1 MKTFLMHAESDFD
14 LATALPEQEPMVTQ
28 DLELETL
35 LRAMAAGDQL
45 IFEVAKRALLLGLDD
60 PEAIVYRQRVL
71 SECLE
76 HPEVVRGLYGL
87 AGDALAAEKSIW
99 GSLLRDSP
107 RNLLSTSVQK
117 MEALVDFLWRLRQ
130 MSDEHAENFDSPG
143 FTRFFAMLQAE
154 LDESYF
160 ELIES
165 HLKALKFTRGMLLS
179 ARLTAGNKGTGYTLR
194 HPREQ
199 SLLGRM
205 FDRSGYTFTIPDRDE
220 NGFRA
225 VSALEERG
233 VNLVADAAAQAVDH
247 VHSFF
252 VMLRVEIGFYVGCLN
267 LAERLAEIGEPSA
280 FPVPVAKDELA
291 LSARGLYDI
300 CLRLTTSDA
309 VVANDVDADGKSLVM
324 ITGANQGGK
333 STFLRSVGL
342 AQLMAQAGM
351 FVGADSL
358 RVNICEGVFTH
369 YKREEDE
376 TMESG
381 KLDEELARMS
391 RVADRIAPNCLL
403 LCNESFAATNEREGS
418 EIARQVVSALL
429 EAGVKVLFVT
439 HMFDLASS
447 FHRQGLEAALFLRAE
462 RGADGARPFKI
473 SEGEPRPTSYGEDSY
488 RKIFGREVGRTPAP
502 SGGPKA
508 PPSGGADH
516 LIYDA
521 DPCQAATDAS
531 WGRSSPAG

>member
-1 MKTFLMHAESDFD
+1 MKAFLMHAGSDFD
-14 LATALPEQEPMVTQ
+14 LTAELPGQEPVLTK

-35 LRAMAAGDQL
+35 LRAMAAGDEL

-71 SECLE
+71 RECLE
-76 HPEVVRGLYGL
+76 HPEVVRALYEV
-87 AGDALAAEKSIW
+87 AGEALRAEKAIW

-117 MEALVDFLWRLRQ
+117 MEAFVDFLRALRR
-130 MSDEHAENFDSPG
+130 MADEHAEKFDSSG
-143 FTRFFAMLQAE
+143 FTRFFAMLRDE
-154 LDESYF
+154 LDEPYF

-165 HLKALKFTRGMLLS
+165 HLKALKFGRGMLLS

-194 HPREQ
+194 QPREQ
-199 SLLGRM
+199 SLLGRV
-205 FDRSGYTFTIPDRDE
+205 FDRSGYSFTIPDRDE

-233 VNLVADAAAQAVDH
+233 VNLVANATAQAVDH

-267 LAERLAEIGEPSA
+267 LAERLAEVGEPTA
-280 FPVPVAKDELA
+280 FPVPVAEGELA
-291 LSARGLYDI
+291 LSARGLYDV
-300 CLRLTTSDA
+300 CLRLTTPDA
-309 VVANDVDADGKSLVM
+309 VVGNDVEADDKSLVM

-342 AQLMAQAGM
+342 AQLMTQAGM

-358 RVNICEGVFTH
+358 RVNICDGVFTH
-369 YKREEDE
+369 YKREEDK

-391 RVADRIAPNCLL
+391 QIADRIAPNCLL
-403 LCNESFAATNEREGS
+403 LCNESFASTNEREGS
-418 EIARQVVSALL
+418 EIARQVVNALL
-429 EAGVKVLFVT
+429 EAGVKVMFVT
-439 HMFDLASS
+439 HMFDLANS
-447 FHRQGLEAALFLRAE
+447 FHQQGLETALFLRAE

-473 SEGEPRPTSYGEDSY
+473 AEGEPRPTSYGEDSY
-488 RKIFGREVGRTPAP
+488 RKIFGKEIKGTPAP
-502 SGGPKA
+502 MAGSGRRRQA
-508 PPSGGADH
+508 PPT
-516 LIYDA
+516 I
-521 DPCQAATDAS
+521 
-531 WGRSSPAG
+531 